1 MILLQ
6 ELKQYKQREKKKVFM
21 RLEGTSLKKDFMR
34 FIVPSIAAQ
43 WVFTLYTMVD
53 GIFVARGVSET
64 ALTAVNI
71 AMPYTMALFSISILF
86 AVGTSTVTAILLG
99 EKNGK
104 RANEVFT
111 QNIVLL
117 TVFSVVI
124 TVLVMANLE
133 RVAGFLGATE
143 LNKAYVAE
151 YLRWLVP
158 FSAAFILSYSFE
170 MLIKTDG
177 FPKRATI
184 IVTTGALLNVGLDY
198 VMVMRLHMGVGGAAF
213 ATGISNTVVIIL
225 YLFHFCGKSGVIK
238 FCKFRMDVPLIGRE
252 FKNGLSSGITE
263 LSAGFIIFLFNQA
276 IIRLLNDDALV
287 SYTIISY
294 VNSLG
299 VMAMVGIAQGYQP
312 LISYYYGQ
320 KRMERCRKLKKYGIA
335 AAAVL
340 SVVYTAVCMIFA
352 ENVVS
357 LFVSAEMPALVDYSV
372 TVLRIFALS
381 FLLAGYNVVI
391 GGYFIA
397 VEESFA
403 ATGISLSR
411 SIVALTVCLFI
422 MTSLFGG
429 AGIWWTPL
437 VSEGVTL
444 IFTGRMLKR
453 YAKP

>member
-1 MILLQ
+1 
-6 ELKQYKQREKKKVFM
+6 M
-21 RLEGTSLKKDFMR
+21 RLEGTSLRKDFMR

-71 AMPYTMALFSISILF
+71 AMPYTMALFSLSILF

-99 EKNGK
+99 EKNGR

-117 TVFSVVI
+117 AGFSVLI
-124 TVLVMANLE
+124 TVLVMLNLE
-133 RVAGFLGATE
+133 RVAAFLGATK
-143 LNKAYVAE
+143 LNKVYVLE

-177 FPKRATI
+177 FPKRATV
-184 IVTTGALLNVGLDY
+184 IVTTGALLNIVLDY
-198 VMVMRLHMGVGGAAF
+198 LMVMRWHMGVGGAAF

-238 FCKFRMDVPLIGRE
+238 FCRFSLDIPLIGRE

-312 LISYYYGQ
+312 LVSYYYGQ

-335 AAAVL
+335 AAAVI
-340 SVVYTAVCMIFA
+340 SVIYTAACMVFA
-352 ENVVS
+352 GKIVS
-357 LFVSAEMPALVDYSV
+357 LFVSPEMPALADYSV
-372 TVLRIFALS
+372 NVLRIFSLS

-403 ATGISLSR
+403 STAISLSR
-411 SIVALTVCLFI
+411 SIVTLTVCLAVL
-422 MTSLFGG
+422 TVVFGG

-437 VSEGVTL
+437 LSEAVTL
-444 IFTGRMLKR
+444 VFTAVLLKK
-453 YAKP
+453 YTG

>member
-1 MILLQ
+1 
-6 ELKQYKQREKKKVFM
+6 
-21 RLEGTSLKKDFMR
+21 
-34 FIVPSIAAQ
+34 
-43 WVFTLYTMVD
+43 
-53 GIFVARGVSET
+53 
-64 ALTAVNI
+64 
-71 AMPYTMALFSISILF
+71 MAD
-86 AVGTSTVTAILLG
+86 
-99 EKNGK
+99 
-104 RANEVFT
+104 
-111 QNIVLL
+111 
-117 TVFSVVI
+117 
-124 TVLVMANLE
+124 LE
-133 RVAGFLGATE
+133 RAAVFLGATE
-143 LNKAYVAE
+143 RNKAYVLE

-177 FPKRATI
+177 FPKRATM
-184 IVTTGALLNVGLDY
+184 IVTTGALLNVILDY
-198 VMVMRLHMGVGGAAF
+198 LMVMRLHMGVGGAAL

-225 YLFHFCGKSGVIK
+225 YLLHFFGKSGVIK
-238 FCKFRMDVPLIGRE
+238 FCRFRIDIPLIGRE

-276 IIRLLNDDALV
+276 IIRLLNEDALV

-312 LISYYYGQ
+312 LVSYYYGQ
-320 KRMERCRKLKKYGIA
+320 KRMERCQKLKKYGIA

-340 SVVYTAVCMIFA
+340 SVVYTAVCMVFA
-352 ENVVS
+352 RQIVS
-357 LFVSAEMPALVDYSV
+357 LFVSADMPALMDYSV
-372 TVLRIFALS
+372 NVLRIFSLS

-411 SIVALTVCLFI
+411 SIVALTLCLMI
-422 MTSLFGG
+422 LTAVFGG

-437 VSEGVTL
+437 MSEAVTL
-444 IFTGRMLKR
+444 AFTAVMLKK
-453 YAKP
+453 YTSAPSC

>member
-1 MILLQ
+1 
-6 ELKQYKQREKKKVFM
+6 M

-34 FIVPSIAAQ
+34 FIVPSVAAQ

-71 AMPYTMALFSISILF
+71 AMPYTMALFSVSILF

-111 QNIVLL
+111 QNIVSLAI
-117 TVFSVVI
+117 FSVII
-124 TVLVMANLE
+124 TILVMLNLE
-133 RVAGFLGATE
+133 QTALFLGATE
-143 LNKAYVAE
+143 LNKVYVLE
-151 YLRWLVP
+151 YLKWLAP

-177 FPKRATI
+177 FPKRATL
-184 IVTTGALLNVGLDY
+184 IVTTGALLNVALDY
-198 VMVMRLHMGVGGAAF
+198 LMVIRMHMGVGGAAF
-213 ATGISNTVVIIL
+213 ATGISNTAVIIL

-238 FCKFRMDVPLIGRE
+238 FCKFKLDLSLVVRE
-252 FKNGLSSGITE
+252 FINGLSSGITE
-263 LSAGFIIFLFNQA
+263 MSAGFIIFLFNQA

-320 KRMERCRKLKKYGIA
+320 KRMEQCQKLKKYGIA

-340 SVVYTAVCMIFA
+340 SAVYTAVCLIFA
-352 ENVVS
+352 KGIVS
-357 LFVSAEMPALVDYSV
+357 LFVSEDMYALMDDSIR
-372 TVLRIFALS
+372 VLRIFSLS

-397 VEESFA
+397 VEQSFA

-411 SIVALTVCLFI
+411 SIISVTACLLILTA
-422 MTSLFGG
+422 LFGG

-437 VSEGVTL
+437 MSEAVTL
-444 IFTGRMLKR
+444 IFTALMLSR
-453 YAKP
+453 YKKSLFTLTR

>member
-1 MILLQ
+1 
-6 ELKQYKQREKKKVFM
+6 M

-71 AMPYTMALFSISILF
+71 AMPYTMALFSVSILF

-117 TVFSVVI
+117 AIFSVII
-124 TVLVMANLE
+124 TILVMQNLE
-133 RVAGFLGATE
+133 KAASFLGATK
-143 LNKAYVAE
+143 LNKAYVLE

-184 IVTTGALLNVGLDY
+184 IVTTGALLNVILDY
-198 VMVMRLHMGVGGAAF
+198 FMVIRMHMGVGGAAF
-213 ATGISNTVVIIL
+213 ATGISNTAVIIL

-238 FCKFRMDVPLIGRE
+238 FCKFNLDLSLIGRE
-252 FKNGLSSGITE
+252 FRNGLSSGITE
-263 LSAGFIIFLFNQA
+263 MSAGFIIFLFNQA

-312 LISYYYGQ
+312 LVSYYYGQ
-320 KRMERCRKLKKYGIA
+320 KRMERCQKLKKYGIA

-340 SVVYTAVCMIFA
+340 SAVYTAVCMIFA
-352 ENVVS
+352 RQIVS
-357 LFVSAEMPALVDYSV
+357 LFVSEDMSELMNYSIS
-372 TVLRIFALS
+372 VLRKFSLS
-381 FLLAGYNVVI
+381 FLLAGFNVVI

-411 SIVALTVCLFI
+411 SIVSLTVCLLI
-422 MTSLFGG
+422 LTALFGG

-437 VSEGVTL
+437 LSEAVTL
-444 IFTGRMLKR
+444 IFTITMLTRYQKR
-453 YAKP
+453 AVWGN

>member
-1 MILLQ
+1 
-6 ELKQYKQREKKKVFM
+6 M

-53 GIFVARGVSET
+53 GIFVAKGVSET

-71 AMPYTMALFSISILF
+71 AMPYTMALFSVSILF

-99 EKNGK
+99 EKNEK

-117 TVFSVVI
+117 AVFSVII
-124 TVLVMANLE
+124 TILVMQSLE
-133 RVAGFLGATE
+133 KLAVFLGATK
-143 LNKAYVAE
+143 LNKAYVLE

-177 FPKRATI
+177 FPRRATV
-184 IVTTGALLNVGLDY
+184 IVTVGALMNVLLDY
-198 VMVMRLHMGVGGAAF
+198 IMVMRMDMGVEGAAF
-213 ATGISNTVVIIL
+213 ATGISNTAVIIL
-225 YLFHFCGKSGVIK
+225 YLFHFCGKSGVVK
-238 FCKFRMDVPLIGRE
+238 FCRFKPDITLVGRE
-252 FKNGLSSGITE
+252 FRNGLSSGITE
-263 LSAGFIIFLFNQA
+263 MSAGFIIYLFNQA

-299 VMAMVGIAQGYQP
+299 VMAMVGVAQGYQP
-312 LISYYYGQ
+312 LVSYYYGQ
-320 KRMERCRKLKKYGIA
+320 KRMEQCQKLKKYGIA

-340 SVVYTAVCMIFA
+340 SVVYTAACMIFA
-352 ENVVS
+352 EQIVS
-357 LFVSAEMPALVDYSV
+357 LFVSEDMPGLVNDSIS
-372 TVLRIFALS
+372 VLRIFSLS

-411 SIVALTVCLFI
+411 SVVSLTVCLLI
-422 MTSLFGG
+422 LTALFKG

-437 VSEGVTL
+437 LSEAVTL
-444 IFTGRMLKR
+444 IFTAAMLARYQKRAGWGTDRMSKKYLH
-453 YAKP
+453 

>member
-1 MILLQ
+1 
-6 ELKQYKQREKKKVFM
+6 M
-21 RLEGTSLKKDFMR
+21 RLEGPSLKRDFIR
-34 FIVPSIAAQ
+34 FIVPSIVAQ

-86 AVGTSTVTAILLG
+86 AVGTSTVTAIFLG

-104 RANEVFT
+104 KANEAFT

-117 TVFSVVI
+117 ALLSVAITVF
-124 TVLVMANLE
+124 VMLNIE
-133 RVAGFLGATE
+133 RVAVFLGATSF
-143 LNKAYVAE
+143 NKDYVVE
-151 YLRWLVP
+151 YLQALAP
-158 FSAAFILSYSFE
+158 FTAAFILSYSFE

-184 IVTTGALLNVGLDY
+184 IVTTGALLNVLLDY
-198 VMVMRLHMGVGGAAF
+198 LMVMRWHMGVGGAAL
-213 ATGISNTVVIIL
+213 ATGISNTVVIVL
-225 YLFHFCGKSGVIK
+225 YLFHFCGKNGVIK
-238 FCKFRMDVPLIGRE
+238 FRRFSLDVPLIGRE

-263 LSAGFIIFLFNQA
+263 MSAGFIIFLFNQA
-276 IIRLLNDDALV
+276 IIRLLSEDALV

-299 VMAMVGIAQGYQP
+299 IMAMVGIAQGYQP
-312 LISYYYGQ
+312 LISFYYGQ
-320 KRMERCRKLKKYGIA
+320 KRMERCRKLRKYGIA
-335 AAAVL
+335 AVAAI
-340 SVVYTAVCMIFA
+340 SVAYTAGCMVFA
-352 ENVVS
+352 RGIVG
-357 LFVSAEMPALVDYSV
+357 LFVSPSMTELVQYSV
-372 TVLRIFALS
+372 TVLRIFSLS

-397 VEESFA
+397 VEEPFA

-411 SIVALTVCLFI
+411 SFVSLTLCLLLL
-422 MTSLFGG
+422 TSLFGG

-437 VSEGVTL
+437 LSEAVTL
-444 IFTGRMLKR
+444 IFTGITSYQHYRSG
-453 YAKP
+453 AV

>member
-1 MILLQ
+1 
-6 ELKQYKQREKKKVFM
+6 
-21 RLEGTSLKKDFMR
+21 
-34 FIVPSIAAQ
+34 
-43 WVFTLYTMVD
+43 
-53 GIFVARGVSET
+53 
-64 ALTAVNI
+64 
-71 AMPYTMALFSISILF
+71 
-86 AVGTSTVTAILLG
+86 
-99 EKNGK
+99 
-104 RANEVFT
+104 
-111 QNIVLL
+111 
-117 TVFSVVI
+117 
-124 TVLVMANLE
+124 
-133 RVAGFLGATE
+133 
-143 LNKAYVAE
+143 
-151 YLRWLVP
+151 
-158 FSAAFILSYSFE
+158 
-170 MLIKTDG
+170 
-177 FPKRATI
+177 
-184 IVTTGALLNVGLDY
+184 
-198 VMVMRLHMGVGGAAF
+198 
-213 ATGISNTVVIIL
+213 
-225 YLFHFCGKSGVIK
+225 
-238 FCKFRMDVPLIGRE
+238 
-252 FKNGLSSGITE
+252 
-263 LSAGFIIFLFNQA
+263 
-276 IIRLLNDDALV
+276 
-287 SYTIISY
+287 
-294 VNSLG
+294 
-299 VMAMVGIAQGYQP
+299 MVGIAQGYQP

-340 SVVYTAVCMIFA
+340 SVVYTAVCMILA

-403 ATGISLSR
+403 ATVISLSR

>member
-1 MILLQ
+1 
-6 ELKQYKQREKKKVFM
+6 M

-71 AMPYTMALFSISILF
+71 AMPYTMALFSVSILF

-117 TVFSVVI
+117 AIFSVII
-124 TVLVMANLE
+124 TILVMQNLE
-133 RVAGFLGATE
+133 KAASFLGATK
-143 LNKAYVAE
+143 LNKAYVLE

-184 IVTTGALLNVGLDY
+184 IVTTGALLNVILDY
-198 VMVMRLHMGVGGAAF
+198 FMVIRMHMGVGGAAF
-213 ATGISNTVVIIL
+213 ATGISNTAVIIL

-238 FCKFRMDVPLIGRE
+238 FCKFNLDLSLIGRE
-252 FKNGLSSGITE
+252 FRNGLSSGITE
-263 LSAGFIIFLFNQA
+263 MSAGFIIFLFNQA

-312 LISYYYGQ
+312 LVSYYYGQ
-320 KRMERCRKLKKYGIA
+320 KRMERCQKLKKYGIA

-340 SVVYTAVCMIFA
+340 SAVYTAVCMIFA
-352 ENVVS
+352 KQIVS
-357 LFVSAEMPALVDYSV
+357 LFVSEDMSELMNYSIS
-372 TVLRIFALS
+372 VLRIFSLS
-381 FLLAGYNVVI
+381 FLLAGFNVVI

-411 SIVALTVCLFI
+411 SIVSLTVCLLI
-422 MTSLFGG
+422 LTALFGG

-437 VSEGVTL
+437 LSEAVTL
-444 IFTGRMLKR
+444 IFTITMLTRYQKR
-453 YAKP
+453 AVWGN

>member
-1 MILLQ
+1 
-6 ELKQYKQREKKKVFM
+6 M

-117 TVFSVVI
+117 AVFSVVI
-124 TVLVMANLE
+124 TALVMADLE
-133 RVAGFLGATE
+133 RAAVFLGATE
-143 LNKAYVAE
+143 RNKAYVLE

-177 FPKRATI
+177 FPKRATM
-184 IVTTGALLNVGLDY
+184 IVTIGALLNVILDY
-198 VMVMRLHMGVGGAAF
+198 LMVMRLHMGVGGAAL

-225 YLFHFCGKSGVIK
+225 YLLHFFGKSGVIK
-238 FCKFRMDVPLIGRE
+238 FCRFRIDIPLIGRE

-312 LISYYYGQ
+312 LVSYYYGQ
-320 KRMERCRKLKKYGIA
+320 KRMERCQKLKKYGIA

-340 SVVYTAVCMIFA
+340 SVVYTAVCMVFA
-352 ENVVS
+352 GQIVS
-357 LFVSAEMPALVDYSV
+357 LFVSPDMPALMDYSV
-372 TVLRIFALS
+372 NVLRIFSLS

-411 SIVALTVCLFI
+411 SIVALTLCLLI
-422 MTSLFGG
+422 LTAVFGG

-437 VSEGVTL
+437 MSEAVTL
-444 IFTGRMLKR
+444 AFTAVMLKK
-453 YAKP
+453 YTSVLTC

>member
-1 MILLQ
+1 MLF
-6 ELKQYKQREKKKVFM
+6 R
-21 RLEGTSLKKDFMR
+21 S
-34 FIVPSIAAQ
+34 
-43 WVFTLYTMVD
+43 VD

-117 TVFSVVI
+117 AVFSVVI
-124 TVLVMANLE
+124 TVLVMADLE
-133 RVAGFLGATE
+133 RAAVFLGATE
-143 LNKAYVAE
+143 RNKAYVLE

-177 FPKRATI
+177 FPKRATM
-184 IVTTGALLNVGLDY
+184 IVTTGALLNVILDY
-198 VMVMRLHMGVGGAAF
+198 LMVMRLHMGVGGAAL

-225 YLFHFCGKSGVIK
+225 YLLHFFGKSGVIK
-238 FCKFRMDVPLIGRE
+238 FCRFRIDIPLIGRE

-312 LISYYYGQ
+312 LVSYYYGQ
-320 KRMERCRKLKKYGIA
+320 KRMERCQKLKKYGIA

-340 SVVYTAVCMIFA
+340 SVVYTAVCMVFA
-352 ENVVS
+352 RQIVS
-357 LFVSAEMPALVDYSV
+357 LFVSADMPALMDYSV
-372 TVLRIFALS
+372 NVLRIFSLS

-411 SIVALTVCLFI
+411 SIVALTLCLLI
-422 MTSLFGG
+422 LTAVFGG

-437 VSEGVTL
+437 MSEAVTL
-444 IFTGRMLKR
+444 AFTAVMLKK
-453 YAKP
+453 YTSAPSC

>member
-1 MILLQ
+1 M
-6 ELKQYKQREKKKVFM
+6 K
-21 RLEGTSLKKDFMR
+21 LEGTSLKKDFIR

-71 AMPYTMALFSISILF
+71 AMPYTMMLFSISILF

-99 EKNGK
+99 EKNEK
-104 RANEVFT
+104 KANEVFT

-117 TVFSVVI
+117 AVFSVII
-124 TVLVMANLE
+124 TILVMLNLE
-133 RVAGFLGATE
+133 RTALFLGATE
-143 LNKAYVAE
+143 LNKAYVLE
-151 YLRWLVP
+151 YLMWLVP

-177 FPKRATI
+177 FPKRATV
-184 IVTTGALLNVGLDY
+184 IVTTGALLNVVLDY
-198 VMVMRLHMGVGGAAF
+198 VMVMRMHMGVGGAAF

-238 FCKFRMDVPLIGRE
+238 FCKFKFDISLVGRE

-276 IIRLLNDDALV
+276 IIRLLNDEALV

-312 LISYYYGQ
+312 LVSYYYGQ
-320 KRMERCRKLKKYGIA
+320 KRTERCQKLKKYGIA
-335 AAAVL
+335 ATAVL
-340 SVVYTAVCMIFA
+340 SVIYTAACMIFA
-352 ENVVS
+352 KQIVS
-357 LFVSAEMPALVDYSV
+357 LFVSEEMTGLMDYSI
-372 TVLRIFALS
+372 TVLRIFSLS

-397 VEESFA
+397 VEETFA

-411 SIVALTVCLFI
+411 SIVSLTVCLLI
-422 MTSLFGG
+422 LTMLFKG

-437 VSEGVTL
+437 LSEAVTL
-444 IFTGRMLKR
+444 IFTIIMLGRYKKSLFTLSR
-453 YAKP
+453 

>member
-1 MILLQ
+1 
-6 ELKQYKQREKKKVFM
+6 M
-21 RLEGTSLKKDFMR
+21 RLEGTSLRKDFMR

-117 TVFSVVI
+117 AVFSVILTIIVI
-124 TVLVMANLE
+124 LNLE
-133 RVAGFLGATE
+133 KVALFLGATR
-143 LNKAYVAE
+143 LNKAYVLE

-177 FPKRATI
+177 FPKRATM
-184 IVTTGALLNVGLDY
+184 IVTAGALLNIILDY
-198 VMVMRLHMGVGGAAF
+198 LMVMRMHMGVGGAAF

-238 FCKFRMDVPLIGRE
+238 FRRFKLDLPLVGRE

-320 KRMERCRKLKKYGIA
+320 RRMERCQKLKKYGIA
-335 AAAVL
+335 AAAVI
-340 SVVYTAVCMIFA
+340 SIAYTAACMIFA
-352 ENVVS
+352 KQIVS
-357 LFVSAEMPALVDYSV
+357 LFVSGDMPELMTYSV
-372 TVLRIFALS
+372 NVLRIFSLS

-411 SIVALTVCLFI
+411 SIASLTICLLL
-422 MTSLFGG
+422 MTALFGG

-437 VSEGVTL
+437 VSEAVTL
-444 IFTGRMLKR
+444 LFTVVMLKNHT
-453 YAKP
+453 AP